1 MKLTNKQKSKI
12 RREVDLEL
20 NNLPY
25 KQKIHKNK
33 KKYDRKKQKNPI
45 NNSVIKFK
53 NKDFQFCLS

>member
-45 NNSVIKFK
+45 RTHH
-53 NKDFQFCLS
+53 DYLD

>member
-1 MKLTNKQKSKI
+1 MKLNNKQKSKI

-33 KKYDRKKQKNPI
+33 KKYDRKKYKNNKR
-45 NNSVIKFK
+45 NNYS
-53 NKDFQFCLS
+53 DDE